1 MQNNPKN
8 NNNKRKT
15 MFMLVA
21 KGYGKD
27 NLIWTQIISMH
38 WRGWGGGDGGTLH
51 HQHQTQT
58 MSINCSPAKPQEL
71 HMLLSPVRKR

>member
-1 MQNNPKN
+1 MMQNNPKN

-38 WRGWGGGDGGTLH
+38 WRGWGRWGEGAGETLG
-51 HQHQTQT
+51 HQHQTQIIST
-58 MSINCSPAKPQEL
+58 NW
-71 HMLLSPVRKR
+71 VWG